1 MQSALQA
8 SSGVLPTAT
17 RGVRAIVRPRPR
29 ETVTSDSG
37 TIQLPFPRLPPQTT
51 RQSSEGVRLGV
62 RGADPQASLLEIQI
76 LEIWGGGPGSCT
88 FVPGDFFFLCRGQG
102 RGTPE
107 ERPDDPVVPEATA
120 APLTPESPLRR

>member
-17 RGVRAIVRPRPR
+17 RGVGAIVRPRPR
-29 ETVTSDSG
+29 ETVTSDGG
-37 TIQLPFPRLPPQTT
+37 TIRLPFPRLPPQTT

-88 FVPGDFFFLCRGQG
+88 FVPGDFFFLCRG
-102 RGTPE
+102 TPE
-107 ERPDDPVVPEATA
+107 EWPDDPVVPEAPA
-120 APLTPESPLRR
+120 APLTPESPLHR